1 MQSAIG
7 GFLKVIQKAALPFTP
22 LLNANTPTMS
32 AFSLAEDDIP
42 QFQQPQQHSADSVL
56 VLGSMDRMA
65 EYQHLLQLL
74 RSRDPQA
81 QVQGEMVDRVLQNG
95 EFDLRGEMW

>member
-1 MQSAIG
+1 
-7 GFLKVIQKAALPFTP
+7 
-22 LLNANTPTMS
+22 MS
-32 AFSLAEDDIP
+32 AFSIAEDDLP
-42 QFQQPQQHSADSVL
+42 QFQQPHSADSVL

-95 EFDLRGEMW
+95 ESMSGKLRPGSLIVIS